1 MTSMLTTPIYS
12 TGRHTRIALHFCALL
27 ALLLVVACGNSVE
40 PESTKLIGRWE
51 GFVAYGSPPYPIN
64 GDLVL
69 TIDENRMCE
78 IDGTMSGSMLPLG
91 ECDFFFTG
99 MLTVNV
105 KNTALGEISL
115 TRCRSG
121 IDTIQV
127 VGTMAGQF
135 DLSGGHVLGTW
146 QTNPGEA
153 FTLNGDWGAMKKD

>member
-1 MTSMLTTPIYS
+1 
-12 TGRHTRIALHFCALL
+12 
-27 ALLLVVACGNSVE
+27 
-40 PESTKLIGRWE
+40 
-51 GFVAYGSPPYPIN
+51 
-64 GDLVL
+64 
-69 TIDENRMCE
+69 
-78 IDGTMSGSMLPLG
+78 
-91 ECDFFFTG
+91 

-146 QTNPGEA
+146 QTNAGEA